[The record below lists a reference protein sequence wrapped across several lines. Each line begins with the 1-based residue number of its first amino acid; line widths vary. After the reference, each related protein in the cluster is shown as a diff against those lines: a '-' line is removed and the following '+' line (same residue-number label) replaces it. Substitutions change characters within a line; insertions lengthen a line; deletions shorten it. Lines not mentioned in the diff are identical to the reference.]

1 MTRELHVNPDQVD
14 RLDIPDNI
22 TSDVFASMRYIEAAE
37 DEADYAGDFADDNTS
52 EMTEEDI
59 KNTSEYV
66 GTTKAEL
73 TDEEDYFDDTEIEKP
88 KANKYPKNYTLR
100 QYKSKKSKELK
111 DFFEKM
117 GKEIPDE
124 FALEILT
131 AINSSAAMGISF
143 DKMDEYINFTN
154 SFRQME
160 ICKMAIILD
169 PEMKLY
175 NEIKGRKTEDMVK
188 LIRITIENN
197 AIQQYETDFSAHYN
211 ATVDEL
217 QGKINQ
223 YMAKIKEY
231 ETERQLIEENHLAE
245 MEDLKQ
251 RYAESER
258 QISEYKKIAA
268 SNNCPVEENSV
279 EVANVNIEQ
288 IIRKIINEKDLAD
301 KERFDTLL
309 NLFSDKAT
317 EVKSEPRKIK
327 FKRKKDDA
335 PNQKVDFMEYVNNAG
350 LDPYQLKVITA
361 AIEGDADEDFLR
373 KLIEQKDEHKV
384 MMEKVRM
391 YMIRTRIAANNAKKE
406 ENNENNTEQK

>member
-37 DEADYAGDFADDNTS
+37 DEADYAGDFANDNTS

-59 KNTSEYV
+59 QNTSEYV
-66 GTTKAEL
+66 GTTKA

-88 KANKYPKNYTLR
+88 KANKYPPNYTLR
-100 QYKSKKSKELK
+100 QYKSKKSAELK

-211 ATVDEL
+211 ATVDSL
-217 QGKINQ
+217 QDEINQ

-258 QISEYKKIAA
+258 QLSEYKKIAA
-268 SNNCPVEENSV
+268 SNNSPVEDNSV
-279 EVANVNIEQ
+279 GVTNTDIEQ

-309 NLFSDKAT
+309 NLFSDRAT

-327 FKRKKDDA
+327 LKRKKDDV
-335 PNQKVDFMEYVNNAG
+335 PNQKIDFMEYVNNAG
-350 LDPYQLKVITA
+350 LDPNQLKVITA

-373 KLIEQKDEHKV
+373 KLIEQKDEYRV

-391 YMIRTRIAANNAKKE
+391 YMIRTRIAANNAQKE